1 MQQQTAI
8 PQNDWGNILFP
19 SLNITHTHA
28 RTHKP
33 IELFSLQSQLNPN
46 FKSLNRFN
54 TREKD
59 HAYHQHIHMMTN
71 TCAWCRKRDL
81 SDLLISRRFRANL
94 WVFQTKLDC
103 QSKRIKTPPLCR
115 QTGPDNQANNG
126 RSSALISTQR
136 IVGPLASPRR
146 TDGGEGGG
154 WRTPTCC
161 STLPLARGGCARFRA
176 GKSPDKEFD
185 SRRLPPTTSSFSPRR
200 TEGDNSTVTTF
211 IHKSEGRLARL

>member
-19 SLNITHTHA
+19 SLNITHTH
-28 RTHKP
+28 THKP

-71 TCAWCRKRDL
+71 TRAWCRKRDL

-94 WVFQTKLDC
+94 WGLSNKAGLSEQAHKNSSTVQTNRPR
-103 QSKRIKTPPLCR
+103 QSSKQRAKFCSHFHAADSGSTCFSETHR
-115 QTGPDNQANNG
+115 RRGG
-126 RSSALISTQR
+126 REA
-136 IVGPLASPRR
+136 
-146 TDGGEGGG
+146 GGG
-154 WRTPTCC
+154 
-161 STLPLARGGCARFRA
+161 
-176 GKSPDKEFD
+176 
-185 SRRLPPTTSSFSPRR
+185 RLPVVPPCHWRAV
-200 TEGDNSTVTTF
+200 GVLV
-211 IHKSEGRLARL
+211 SEPGKARIRSLTAAASLPPQAASHPGGQRETIQL

>member
-1 MQQQTAI
+1 
-8 PQNDWGNILFP
+8 
-19 SLNITHTHA
+19 
-28 RTHKP
+28 
-33 IELFSLQSQLNPN
+33 
-46 FKSLNRFN
+46 
-54 TREKD
+54 
-59 HAYHQHIHMMTN
+59 MMTN

-94 WVFQTKLDC
+94 WGLSNKAGLSEQAHKNSSTVQTNWPR
-103 QSKRIKTPPLCR
+103 QSSKQRAKFCSHFHAADSGSTCFSETHR
-115 QTGPDNQANNG
+115 RRGG
-126 RSSALISTQR
+126 R
-136 IVGPLASPRR
+136 
-146 TDGGEGGG
+146 EGGG